1 MLSLILGP
9 PRSGKTYKA
18 VKEINDE
25 YKKHISNSSK
35 YRYIYC
41 NIGGF
46 QFERFDGFVKKFDKL
61 NFLEAVQH
69 EYTLNKQCEN
79 GFINVDDDY
88 DSYALKNGIYKDY
101 HHCLIVLDEAYNVF
115 DKKFNDSLGRFLSY
129 HGHFGIDVVF
139 LLQSK
144 RQTNREYLVHT
155 ELMYVAQPSGKRL
168 LSKLFR
174 YKVYSTC
181 EAKRDNLI
189 KTDNLGFDPKIS
201 EIYNS
206 GSTQIYKSYATGK
219 IFMLIGLAFALYLGF
234 KVIGSPKLS
243 DDRPKQDEFIPEIY
257 VPIDK
262 NTTLEASQHKE
273 NNKDENLLLDE
284 RRIYEKITCFPTS
297 CKFRSY
303 NLNLTLDSFLP
314 LLADSKCTIVLT
326 DKKSSYY
333 IDYYVSCPVEF
344 IGFLSKFSGDDSFY
358 KGSQNENYTKNS
370 DSFIYR

>member
-18 VKEINDE
+18 VKDINDE
-25 YKKHISNSSK
+25 YKKYLSNTSK
-35 YRYIYC
+35 YRNIYC

-46 QFERFDGFVKKFDKL
+46 KFELFDGFVKKFDKL
-61 NFLEAVQH
+61 DFINAVN
-69 EYTLNKQCEN
+69 EENLLNKQYET
-79 GFINVDDDY
+79 GFISVGNDY

-168 LSKLFR
+168 LSKVFR

-181 EAKRDNLI
+181 DPKRDNLI
-189 KTDNLGFDPKIS
+189 KTDNLKFDSKIS

-219 IFMLIGLAFALYLGF
+219 IFMLIVLALILYFGF
-234 KVIGSPKLS
+234 KLIGPPKLENDKAKK
-243 DDRPKQDEFIPEIY
+243 DDFISEIY
-257 VPIDK
+257 VSDK
-262 NTTLEASQHKE
+262 NQTLEISNHKE
-273 NNKDENLLLDE
+273 TIKDENLLLNE
-284 RRIYEKITCFPTS
+284 RRIYEKITCFPSS
-297 CKFRSY
+297 CKFRGYS
-303 NLNLTLDSFLP
+303 LNLTLDSFL
-314 LLADSKCTIVLT
+314 LLLVDSKCSIVLT
-326 DKKSSYY
+326 DKKSSNY
-333 IDYYVSCPVEF
+333 IDYYVSCPAEF
-344 IGFLSKFSGDDSFY
+344 IGFLFKFSGDDNLY
-358 KGSQNENYTKNS
+358 KGSQNENYTKNYN
-370 DSFIYR
+370 SFDFR